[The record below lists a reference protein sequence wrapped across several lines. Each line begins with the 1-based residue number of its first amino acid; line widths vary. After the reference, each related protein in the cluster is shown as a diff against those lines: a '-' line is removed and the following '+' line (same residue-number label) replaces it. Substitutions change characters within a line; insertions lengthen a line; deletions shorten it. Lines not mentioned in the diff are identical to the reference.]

1 MEVAKQA
8 GRRVWIKFAAGVVVA
23 ALVLTS
29 AVGALLRYPQPLFP
43 YRATVGDFEL
53 MSDRDFAAAAG
64 AAVLTDVAKRLGASP
79 LNRTGERHRIA
90 IANRPWH
97 HRLVFL
103 WAARARGVSYYPLT
117 GNVFIGP
124 SDIEGDRVFGPS
136 GLPAQPPRTLAYY
149 IAHEIAH
156 ELTGERVGPVA
167 YFRLPRW
174 IREGIADHVAFGSVD
189 DTDELL
195 RAWKAGDARLDPER
209 SGQYARYR
217 LLVGFLLHRKG
228 WGIDQLLQ
236 SGMPQAEAERLLLAG
251 PGPEPP

>member
-1 MEVAKQA
+1 MEAARRARRRAPITLAAYLVAIA
-8 GRRVWIKFAAGVVVA
+8 VVLTGTVA
-23 ALVLTS
+23 ALLS
-29 AVGALLRYPQPLFP
+29 YPQPLFR
-43 YRATVGDFEL
+43 YRAAYGRLEL
-53 MSDRDFAAAAG
+53 MSDRDFSAAAG
-64 AAVLTDVAKRLGASP
+64 AAVLADVETRLAASP
-79 LNRTGERHRIA
+79 LNRAGEPHRVIIA
-90 IANRPWH
+90 TVPWR

-103 WAARARGVSYYPLT
+103 WNGRARGVSYYPLT

-124 SDIEGDRVFGPS
+124 SDIAGNRVFGPS

-156 ELTGERVGPVA
+156 GLTGERVGAVA

-174 IREGIADHVAFGSVD
+174 IREGLADHVAFGSVD

-195 RAWKAGDARLDPER
+195 RAWKAGNARLEPER

-228 WGIDQLLQ
+228 WSIDQLLQ
-236 SGMPQAEAERLLLAG
+236 SAMPQAEAERLLLQGAG
-251 PGPEPP
+251 PDPP